1 MMDNFKSEHHKV
13 FLHFGCWEGIVQ
25 PGYQADFVGAFT
37 RASFY
42 KGSPC
47 CKEPAYISTDYP
59 EFNEEYF
66 PWIDVLESVVTAKEK
81 FVMMELGAGYG
92 KWLAR
97 AAKALQQISGI
108 PCLLIGVEAEPEHYQ
123 WMKMHLSDN
132 GIDPK
137 DHILIEAA
145 VSDQNG
151 HVMFETGR
159 ADEHYGQQII
169 TQGTS
174 PSLSIKEVPA
184 VSLNTLLHSLNKV
197 DLIDLDVQ
205 GAELRILTAAA
216 EELNRKV
223 KRIHIGTHHPSIEDG
238 LRFLLSN
245 MGWKCLNDYFCK
257 QECSTPYGIIKF
269 DDGVQTWINLDL
281 K

>member
-1 MMDNFKSEHHKV
+1 MMNDFKSEQHKV
-13 FLHFGCWEGIVQ
+13 FRHFRCWEGIVQ
-25 PGYQADFVGAFT
+25 PGYQVDFAGTIT
-37 RASFY
+37 RAAFY
-42 KGSPC
+42 KGSFC
-47 CKEPAYISTDYP
+47 YKDPAFISTDYP

-66 PWIDVLESVVTAKEK
+66 PWIDVLESVLNAKEK
-81 FVMMELGAGYG
+81 YVMMELGAGYG

-97 AAKALQQISGI
+97 AAKALQQISSI
-108 PCLLIGVEAEPEHYQ
+108 SYLLIGVEAEPEHYQ
-123 WMKMHLSDN
+123 WMKMHFSDN

-145 VSDQNG
+145 VSDKDG

-159 ADEHYGQQII
+159 ADEHYEHQII
-169 TQGTS
+169 TEKTS
-174 PSLSIKEVPA
+174 PLSIKQVPA
-184 VSLNTLLHSLNKV
+184 VSLNTLLDPHDRV

-205 GAELRILTAAA
+205 GAELGILTAAA
-216 EELNRKV
+216 EELNHKV
-223 KRIHIGTHHPSIEDG
+223 KRIHIGTHNHFIEVG
-238 LRFLLSN
+238 LRSFFSH
-245 MGWKCLNDYFCK
+245 MGWQCLNDYFCK